1 MIVYNATSSFFSP
14 IVLDLQHITIKEIK
28 GPSTKWTLS
37 DAKFGQ
43 FQMSF

>member
-28 GPSTKWTLS
+28 GPFKKWTLS